1 MPQPDDLLQKVW
13 INMAR
18 MTTDKA
24 AAYLREKLSS
34 PADDERFAMSPPT
47 QRLMRTM
54 YARKAESSELLTLV
68 KAREVTDKSSNMPRI
83 SVLCAIIFA
92 LAAIGGLITEKYV
105 LTGVFS
111 AAVIAACL
119 PLAKDAFGKKEPLCE
134 TYVDSEELDLFAA
147 HAVSEIGIDM
157 TEAYASFQTDALVN
171 RSQNEEE
178 AAEIYSSLYE
188 MKADKPDD
196 PDVSWAFAVASS
208 LLKKAGLSEKEY
220 TPEDAASYQIMPSA
234 GMHMTR
240 KPAIIRTNDGLL
252 VKKGLRLGK

>member
-1 MPQPDDLLQKVW
+1 
-13 INMAR
+13 MAR
-18 MTTDKA
+18 MTADKA
-24 AAYLREKLSS
+24 SAYLRDKFSS

-54 YARKAESSELLTLV
+54 YARNAESSELLTLV
-68 KAREVTDKSSNMPRI
+68 KAREVTDRNNNLLRI
-83 SVLCAIIFA
+83 CMLCAIVFA

-111 AAVIAACL
+111 AAVIGACL
-119 PLAKDAFGKKEPLCE
+119 PPAKDVFGKKEASFE
-134 TYVDSEELDLFAA
+134 TYVDSEELDLYAA
-147 HAVSEIGIDM
+147 HAVSEIGIDL
-157 TEAYASFQTDALVN
+157 TEAYASFQTDMLVN

-188 MKADKPDD
+188 MKADRPDD

-220 TPEDAASYQIMPSA
+220 TPEDAVSYQIMPSA
-234 GMHMTR
+234 GIHMTR
-240 KPAIIRTNDGLL
+240 KPAIIRTDDGLL